1 MKGKAAFVC
10 LTLLSSLIIA
20 SPIASASGNV
30 VEIGQVGEFKS
41 ELVFSLT
48 LSDDTILSVSEEG
61 KISQST
67 HSLGQFIPLW
77 EYETNQSATFAKLD
91 DGEKLLAII
100 YDSGFMS
107 FNLETQTVQHS
118 TNLAVMPNSLDWDD
132 GGNIWLAFYNG
143 DRKAKEYSNGAPT
156 SKSTTTIPS
165 GFYSFH
171 ITDSDELLL
180 GGLDSK
186 VYVYDQLG
194 SLVRT
199 LNQPLS
205 YISSIN
211 QNSNGDVFIG
221 TGAGVIHKYNPA
233 SSWSQT
239 SMDLG
244 TGAKVESLQLLDS
257 STILAIDDNADIHF
271 IDPVSLNLKF
281 SLSSSGQIV
290 HVVDSISGQYSV
302 LSNQNDVCKVLF
314 FDNDSDGD
322 TVGDS
327 LDVFPNDPTQS
338 ADSDSDG
345 YGDNIAGNNG
355 DAFPNNPEQYADSD
369 GDGYGDNAEG
379 LDGDTFPNN
388 TDQYVDTDSDG
399 YGDNADG
406 MMGDSFV
413 DDVTQWN
420 DTDNDGYGDN
430 PDGFNPDSCPAEAG
444 FSTLDR
450 FGCLD
455 SDFDGY
461 SNADELFTNADGADA
476 FPYDNTQWSDMD
488 MDGFG
493 DNADPANTPDSC
505 PLVPGNSTK
514 EIRIDGTVLAKYGCL
529 DTDGDSYEDPSDE
542 FPTDPT
548 EWYDSDGDGIGA
560 NSDYDDTELLIST
573 EADYCR
579 VSGNQSTAC
588 NSWNDLDYQD
598 YLSRDKSPGEADLSY
613 SAWLLNEQSESLSDT
628 EDSLS
633 STIKDVALI
642 GGVIFAITTVVI
654 LLASFVMKKR
664 KLNKLVKRYGVPFE
678 PKDSSASK
686 EALEDSAGL
695 SAIGG
700 IDSDEEWD
708 DEVDE
713 MDFSDK
719 AEEEEIIEEDK
730 ISAEELYDS
739 ESDISEIAGIEVTAE
754 ATSEEEVSAMLNDD
768 DSDEEKP
775 SNAPPL
781 PASGL
786 PEGWTMDQWEWYGHE
801 WLSKHG
807 DE

>member
-10 LTLLSSLIIA
+10 LTLLSSFIIA

-48 LSDDTILSVSEEG
+48 LSDDTILSVSDEG
-61 KISQST
+61 TISQST

-107 FNLETQTVQHS
+107 FNLETQTVQYS

-244 TGAKVESLQLLDS
+244 TGAKVESIQLLDS
-257 STILAIDDNADIHF
+257 STILAIDDNAEIHF
-271 IDPVSLNLKF
+271 IDPVSLTLKF
-281 SLSSSGQIV
+281 SLASSGQIV

-369 GDGYGDNAEG
+369 GDGYGDNVEG

-388 TDQYVDTDSDG
+388 ADQYVDTDSDG
-399 YGDNADG
+399 YGDNANG

-413 DDVTQWN
+413 DDITQWN

-430 PDGFNPDSCPAEAG
+430 PNGFNPDSCPAEAG

-476 FPYDNTQWSDMD
+476 FPYDDTQWSDMD
-488 MDGFG
+488 MDGY
-493 DNADPANTPDSC
+493 
-505 PLVPGNSTK
+505 
-514 EIRIDGTVLAKYGCL
+514 IYI
-529 DTDGDSYEDPSDE
+529 
-542 FPTDPT
+542 
-548 EWYDSDGDGIGA
+548 
-560 NSDYDDTELLIST
+560 
-573 EADYCR
+573 
-579 VSGNQSTAC
+579 
-588 NSWNDLDYQD
+588 
-598 YLSRDKSPGEADLSY
+598 YLQRLP
-613 SAWLLNEQSESLSDT
+613 ESLFI
-628 EDSLS
+628 LWFS
-633 STIKDVALI
+633 S
-642 GGVIFAITTVVI
+642 
-654 LLASFVMKKR
+654 
-664 KLNKLVKRYGVPFE
+664 
-678 PKDSSASK
+678 
-686 EALEDSAGL
+686 
-695 SAIGG
+695 
-700 IDSDEEWD
+700 
-708 DEVDE
+708 
-713 MDFSDK
+713 
-719 AEEEEIIEEDK
+719 
-730 ISAEELYDS
+730 
-739 ESDISEIAGIEVTAE
+739 
-754 ATSEEEVSAMLNDD
+754 
-768 DSDEEKP
+768 
-775 SNAPPL
+775 
-781 PASGL
+781 
-786 PEGWTMDQWEWYGHE
+786 
-801 WLSKHG
+801 
-807 DE
+807 

>member
-10 LTLLSSLIIA
+10 LTLLSSFIIA

-30 VEIGQVGEFKS
+30 VEIGQVGEFKA

-48 LSDDTILSVSEEG
+48 LSDDTILSVSDEG
-61 KISQST
+61 TISQST

-107 FNLETQTVQHS
+107 FNLETQTVQYS

-244 TGAKVESLQLLDS
+244 TGAKVESIQLLDS
-257 STILAIDDNADIHF
+257 STILAIDDNAEIHF
-271 IDPVSLNLKF
+271 IDPVSLTLKF
-281 SLSSSGQIV
+281 SLASSGQIV

-369 GDGYGDNAEG
+369 GDGYGDNVEG

-388 TDQYVDTDSDG
+388 ADQYVDTDSDG
-399 YGDNADG
+399 YGDNANG

-413 DDVTQWN
+413 NDITQWN

-430 PDGFNPDSCPAEAG
+430 PNGFNPDSCPAEAG

-476 FPYDNTQWSDMD
+476 FPYDDTQWSDMD

-493 DNADPANTPDSC
+493 DNGDPANTPDSC

-514 EIRIDGTVLAKYGCL
+514 EIRIDGTV
-529 DTDGDSYEDPSDE
+529 
-542 FPTDPT
+542 
-548 EWYDSDGDGIGA
+548 
-560 NSDYDDTELLIST
+560 
-573 EADYCR
+573 
-579 VSGNQSTAC
+579 
-588 NSWNDLDYQD
+588 
-598 YLSRDKSPGEADLSY
+598 
-613 SAWLLNEQSESLSDT
+613 
-628 EDSLS
+628 
-633 STIKDVALI
+633 
-642 GGVIFAITTVVI
+642 
-654 LLASFVMKKR
+654 
-664 KLNKLVKRYGVPFE
+664 
-678 PKDSSASK
+678 
-686 EALEDSAGL
+686 
-695 SAIGG
+695 
-700 IDSDEEWD
+700 
-708 DEVDE
+708 
-713 MDFSDK
+713 
-719 AEEEEIIEEDK
+719 
-730 ISAEELYDS
+730 
-739 ESDISEIAGIEVTAE
+739 
-754 ATSEEEVSAMLNDD
+754 
-768 DSDEEKP
+768 
-775 SNAPPL
+775 
-781 PASGL
+781 
-786 PEGWTMDQWEWYGHE
+786 
-801 WLSKHG
+801 
-807 DE
+807 